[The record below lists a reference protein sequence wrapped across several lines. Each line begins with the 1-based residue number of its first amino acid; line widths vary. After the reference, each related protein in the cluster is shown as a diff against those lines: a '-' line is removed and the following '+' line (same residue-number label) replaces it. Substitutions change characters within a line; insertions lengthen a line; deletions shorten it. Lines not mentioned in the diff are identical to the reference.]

1 MGSRSNGSIKVG
13 KMPIY
18 SYTCLKCDTNIER
31 MCLIENRNNQFC
43 VDCGYRLAR
52 EVDKPGMV

>member
-1 MGSRSNGSIKVG
+1 
-13 KMPIY
+13 MPIY

-43 VDCGYRLAR
+43 VNCGYRLAR
-52 EVDKPGMV
+52 EVDKPGMVWSPTKNGGYST